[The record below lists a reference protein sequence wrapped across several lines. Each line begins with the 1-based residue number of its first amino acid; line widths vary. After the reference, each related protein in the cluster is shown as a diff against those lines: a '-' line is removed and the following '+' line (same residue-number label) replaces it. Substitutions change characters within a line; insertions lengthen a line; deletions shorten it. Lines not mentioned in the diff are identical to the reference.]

1 MKIKNKQLNKINFFD
16 EKFFSISS
24 IVRDVMNENK
34 IIKNKLKITEDFF
47 IKLFCKMLSSK
58 VM

>member
-24 IVRDVMNENK
+24 IVSDVMNENK

>member
-24 IVRDVMNENK
+24 IESDVMNENK
-34 IIKNKLKITEDFF
+34 KNGKRGR
-47 IKLFCKMLSSK
+47 
-58 VM
+58 